1 MKQVLLLAFKI
12 AAFALAVATANAQ
25 QQAPTKPIDKKQQ
38 AKVITALVQKLND
51 IYIFP
56 EVAQKAGKQLTA
68 LHKQG
73 KYADI
78 KDSRQ
83 FAKALTTDLREIVKD
98 KHLGV
103 RFRPPMFTDVKN
115 DSEASKKQE
124 EAFMRHMKRM
134 NLGFPKADIIEG
146 NIGYLKVDGFGPV
159 DKVGETC
166 TGVMM
171 FLANTNALII
181 DLRHNGGGEPAMVQY
196 LASYFFGDAPVHL
209 NSLYFRDGNRT
220 EEYWTI
226 KVPGQKY
233 LNKPVYVLT
242 SARTFSG
249 GEELAYDL
257 QTQKRATLIGETT
270 GGGANPGQEV
280 ELPEGF
286 SAFIPDGRAINPI
299 TNTNWEGTGVKPDIA
314 VAADSALKEAH
325 MLALKQL
332 GETAPDDEAKNYYRQ
347 NLETVQK
354 K

>member
-1 MKQVLLLAFKI
+1 MKQVFLLALKVATLLLAF
-12 AAFALAVATANAQ
+12 ATANAQ
-25 QQAPTKPIDKKQQ
+25 QQPPTKPIDKKQQ
-38 AKVITALVQKLND
+38 AKVIEALVQKMND

-56 EVAQKAGKQLTA
+56 DVAQNAGKQLIA
-68 LHKQG
+68 LQKNG
-73 KYADI
+73 KYDAI
-78 KDSRQ
+78 KDSRE
-83 FAKALTTDLREIVKD
+83 FAKKLTDDLREIVKD

-103 RFRPPMFTDVKN
+103 RFRPPMFTDVKS
-115 DSEASKKQE
+115 DSEASKKQQ

-166 TGVMM
+166 TGAMM

-181 DLRHNGGGEPAMVQY
+181 DLRQNGGGEPEMVQY
-196 LASYFFGDAPVHL
+196 LASYFFGDEPVHI
-209 NSLYFRDGNRT
+209 NSIYYREGNRT
-220 EEYWTI
+220 DEYWTI

-242 SARTFSG
+242 SGRTFSG

-286 SAFIPDGRAINPI
+286 SAFIPDGRAVNPI
-299 TNTNWEGTGVKPDIA
+299 TKTNWEGTGVKPDIA
-314 VAADSALKEAH
+314 TNADDALKEAH
-325 MLALKQL
+325 MLALQQL
-332 GETAPDDEAKNYYRQ
+332 GEKSGDDEARNYYRQ
-347 NLETVQK
+347 NLEAVK
-354 K
+354 KK